1 MKKNFLLATMA
12 LFMTLFASSCSQ
24 EEIISDNNSKE
35 GGTVSVAVNI
45 PVNNPVTRAVPNIPE
60 GYKLR
65 CILQLVNSSGNDI
78 ENGRYVEE
86 AISGSDRVTFTFNA
100 PTESYKCLFWAD
112 YVKAGGN
119 TDISKADN
127 LYNTQDL
134 KNITYTQNA
143 GSEMFNNDAADA
155 FFGKALEPA
164 TSGEL
169 SAVTLT
175 RPFTKITFSDT
186 KQGYTD
192 YTKITVTNLPA
203 PTGFNVLTGAATGNA
218 GKGDQAIISS
228 SEDLAIENN
237 KWFSV
242 YLFTNANDAKLG
254 KDNNIEFT
262 LKKADGTKAE
272 LSFKGENIPLTP
284 NQEVNATVD
293 PESKGNTTID
303 VIFPDWNDPSKPK
316 VGQFLYKDG
325 TWGDDFNKD
334 NTIGIVFA
342 TKNSSIIDE
351 SNYGDSYTGKE
362 IVGYA
367 MAITSVS
374 KKSTG
379 EGTSTNF
386 IVVKEYSNEAWITGD
401 YNGYKYTNENYITKM
416 DQQLDFY
423 KEWEKWTTA
432 YSIPTNIKNLSS
444 WYIPSARQLLDII
457 GLTWGYNGD
466 AELEIAAIT
475 KDNTFA
481 NAYSKVIEEG
491 NGGANFVND
500 VNGTTTEANMVS
512 SYVTSTAGS
521 VAGFNKLNTTT
532 QSFTKMFDVPARNSV
547 TTRPVLT
554 IFKAE

>member
-1 MKKNFLLATMA
+1 MKKNFLFTVMA
-12 LFMTLFASSCSQ
+12 LFMTLFAASCSQ

-65 CILQLVNSSGNDI
+65 CILQLVKENGDNI
-78 ENGRYVEE
+78 ENERYVEE
-86 AISGSDRVTFTFNA
+86 VISGSDRVTFTFNA

-112 YVKAGGN
+112 YVKAEGN
-119 TDISKADN
+119 TDISNADN

-134 KNITYTQNA
+134 KNITYMQNA

-155 FFGKALEPA
+155 FFGVTLAPTTA
-164 TSGEL
+164 SGEL

-186 KQGYTD
+186 KEGYKD

-218 GKGDQAIISS
+218 GKGEQAVISS
-228 SEDLAIENN
+228 SELAIENN

-254 KDNNIEFT
+254 KGNNIEFT
-262 LKKADGTKAE
+262 LKTTSGEETK
-272 LSFKGENIPLTP
+272 LSFNGENIPLTP

-293 PESKGNTTID
+293 PESKGDTTID
-303 VIFPDWNDPSKPK
+303 VIFPDEMNDATKPK

-325 TWGDDFNKD
+325 TWGDEFKAD

-342 TKNSSIIDE
+342 TKNNSITDN

-362 IVGYA
+362 IAGYA
-367 MAITSVS
+367 MAITNVTKGGT
-374 KKSTG
+374 KKGTG
-379 EGTSTNF
+379 FTVNTTYDG
-386 IVVKEYSNEAWITGD
+386 NETIIWATGD
-401 YNGYKYTNENYITKM
+401 YNGYKYTNENWGTGTYGTGTA
-416 DQQLDFY
+416 FN
-423 KEWEKWTTA
+423 WEQWVTTN
-432 YSIPTNIKNLSS
+432 SIPESTKNLSS
-444 WYIPSARQLLDII
+444 WYIPSPRQLLDLV
-457 GLTWGYNGD
+457 GLIWGLGDDKGVAAIEKNTALITAYNTAIDNKGD
-466 AELEIAAIT
+466 AFLTT
-475 KDNTFA
+475 KFNW
-481 NAYSKVIEEG
+481 I
-491 NGGANFVND
+491 
-500 VNGTTTEANMVS
+500 S
-512 SYVTSTAGS
+512 SYVTTNTGNTAGIQCENS
-521 VAGFNKLNTTT
+521 AITKLFEVNA
-532 QSFTKMFDVPARNSV
+532 DNSP

>member
-1 MKKNFLLATMA
+1 MKKNFLLTTMA
-12 LFMTLFASSCSQ
+12 LFMTLFATSCSQ
-24 EEIISDNNSKE
+24 EEIISDNDPKG

-45 PVNNPVTRAVPNIPE
+45 PVNNPVTRAIPNIPE

-65 CILQLVNSSGNDI
+65 CILQLVKANGDNI
-78 ENGRYVEE
+78 ENERYVEE
-86 AISGSDRVTFTFNA
+86 VISGSDRVTFTFNA

-112 YVKAGGN
+112 YVKAGET
-119 TDISKADN
+119 TDLSGADN

-218 GKGDQAIISS
+218 GKGEQAVISS
-228 SEDLAIENN
+228 SELAIENN

-254 KDNNIEFT
+254 KGNNIEFT
-262 LKKADGTKAE
+262 LKKEDETKAE
-272 LSFKGENIPLTP
+272 LSFNGENIPLTP
-284 NQEVNATVD
+284 NQEVNATVN

-303 VIFPDWNDPSKPK
+303 VIFPDGMNDATKPK

-325 TWGDDFNKD
+325 TWGDEFKTD

-342 TKNSSIIDE
+342 TKNNSITDE
-351 SNYGDSYTGKE
+351 STYGDSYTGKE

-367 MAITSVS
+367 MATNSIVDYRSYIGKGSDSDILPTIQ
-374 KKSTG
+374 KTG
-379 EGTSTNF
+379 DTPF
-386 IVVKEYSNEAWITGD
+386 VQGD
-401 YNGYKYTNENYITKM
+401 YNGYNYTSTLLNAYNDDSKSNIISDYNQWKKSNESSAT
-416 DQQLDFY
+416 
-423 KEWEKWTTA
+423 
-432 YSIPTNIKNLSS
+432 NLSQ
-444 WYIPSARQLLDII
+444 WYIPSARQLIDCI
-457 GLTWGYNGD
+457 GSILGFQSDDLTVNKIEAMTTAYQTIGSPLFINGK
-466 AELEIAAIT
+466 IANLMSSYIG
-475 KDNTFA
+475 KDNIMTAVQLEGVVSTENSGTYTA
-481 NAYSKVIEEG
+481 NTIKQVFTPASL
-491 NGGANFVND
+491 NGK
-500 VNGTTTEANMVS
+500 
-512 SYVTSTAGS
+512 SYY
-521 VAGFNKLNTTT
+521 NI
-532 QSFTKMFDVPARNSV
+532 MPI
-547 TTRPVLT
+547 LT